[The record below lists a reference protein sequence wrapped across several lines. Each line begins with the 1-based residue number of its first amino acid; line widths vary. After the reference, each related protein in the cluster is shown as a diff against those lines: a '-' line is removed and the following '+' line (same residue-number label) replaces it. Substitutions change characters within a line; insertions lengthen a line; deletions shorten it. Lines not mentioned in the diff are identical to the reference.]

1 MISVVVPYKDSARW
15 LRRCLDSLTKQTGD
29 FEFLIV
35 NDHSDDNGPEIAASY
50 ADDRFRL
57 LDNERGAGVSGARNT
72 GMDHARGEWITF
84 LDADDDMLPE
94 AWETFRRA
102 ISDDANVI
110 QLSHKRKQAHNER
123 TKRCAEG
130 VYDLSGLPESWWGVW
145 NKLFRAEFVKDI
157 RFDEGLQYGE
167 DGLFVLE
174 CLRKDGHIRHA
185 EKNLTTTRHRFD
197 NKESL
202 SHSKTPEDVML
213 QCDAYEAF
221 LRRQEDPAMKL
232 VVSLEL
238 VKLWERVSRM
248 LSTS

>member
-1 MISVVVPYKDSARW
+1 MISVVVPYKNSARW
-15 LRRCLDSLTKQTGD
+15 LRRCLDSLTNQIGD

-50 ADDRFRL
+50 ADERFRL
-57 LDNERGAGVSGARNT
+57 LDNERVAGVSGARNT
-72 GMDHARGEWITF
+72 GMDHAKGEWITF
-84 LDADDDMLPE
+84 LDADDDMLPD
-94 AWETFRRA
+94 AWETFQRA
-102 ISDDANVI
+102 ISDANVI
-110 QLSHKRKQAHNER
+110 QLSHKRKQAYNER
-123 TKRCAEG
+123 TKRCNSG
-130 VYDLSGLPESWWGVW
+130 VYGLDALPECWWGVW

-167 DGLFVLE
+167 DGMFVLE
-174 CLRKDGHIRHA
+174 CLAKDGHILHA
-185 EKNLTTTRHRFD
+185 EKHLTTTRHRFD
-197 NKESL
+197 NKQSL
-202 SHSKTPEDVML
+202 SHSKTPEDVMI

-232 VVSLEL
+232 VVSLEM